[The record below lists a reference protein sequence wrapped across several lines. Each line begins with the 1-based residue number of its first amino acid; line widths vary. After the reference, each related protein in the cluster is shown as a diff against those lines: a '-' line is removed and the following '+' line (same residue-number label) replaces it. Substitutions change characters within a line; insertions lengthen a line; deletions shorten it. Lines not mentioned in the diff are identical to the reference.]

1 MAIEQKSMT
10 SGKGIRRLAAV
21 MSLFA
26 FLAGLLGCT
35 KEPEYEV
42 SQLRAIAISCSH
54 MDRRYSY
61 SFFLHQE
68 EDQWLLD
75 ANCFTQDREVETE
88 FSGKAVES
96 GEIDTL
102 LDILER
108 NGTIEYA
115 RSYRE
120 PKRLFQALDDTGYG
134 LSLTFADDARYS
146 VSSIGTAQPEL
157 EAFFYRLAEETQ

>member
-1 MAIEQKSMT
+1 MPIVQKSMT

-54 MDRRYSY
+54 MDRRYGY

-102 LDILER
+102 LDVLER

-115 RSYRE
+115 ETYKE
-120 PKRLFQALDDTGYG
+120 PEKTYQVMDETVYS
-134 LSLTFADDARYS
+134 LSLTFEDDAR
-146 VSSIGTAQPEL
+146 
-157 EAFFYRLAEETQ
+157 

>member
-1 MAIEQKSMT
+1 
-10 SGKGIRRLAAV
+10 
-21 MSLFA
+21 MSLLA
-26 FLAGLLGCT
+26 FLAGLFGCT
-35 KEPEYEV
+35 KAPAHET
-42 SQLRAIAISCSH
+42 SQLRAISISCGA
-54 MDRRYSY
+54 MNYSY
-61 SFFLHQE
+61 CYSFSLYRQ
-68 EDQWLLD
+68 EDQWLLE
-75 ANCFTQDREVETE
+75 AECFTQDHEVETKI
-88 FSGKAVES
+88 SGKAVES

-115 RSYRE
+115 GSYRE
-120 PKRLFQALDDTGYG
+120 PKRLFQALDDTVYG

>member
-54 MDRRYSY
+54 MDRRYGY

-115 RSYRE
+115 GSYRE
-120 PKRLFQALDDTGYG
+120 PKRLFQALDDTVYG